1 MPRQASA
8 SAQFQGGL
16 PSYLFISLWFI
27 VIVVIIKAILLQLF
41 WKSVYWNCSFALCMH
56 ALVVTAHCFEDCFIS
71 SRKITDF
78 SKAGLAMPYT
88 LNNKKQN
95 MNLYYFEHK
104 FE

>member
-41 WKSVYWNCSFALCMH
+41 WKSVYWNFSFAPHMH
-56 ALVVTAHCFEDCFIS
+56 ASVVRAHCFEGYFIS
-71 SRKITDF
+71 LRKITRL
-78 SKAGLAMPYT
+78 SKAGVAVSST
-88 LNNKKQN
+88 LNKKSN
-95 MNLYYFEHK
+95 INLCYFSHK
-104 FE
+104 LE